1 MNSNLKAMQTK
12 QATMAQVHEERTLAT
27 RMREAIGFCK

>member
-1 MNSNLKAMQTK
+1 MANKHDAARAQ
-12 QATMAQVHEERTLAT
+12 MAQMHSERLLAN

>member
-1 MNSNLKAMQTK
+1 MQAK
-12 QATMAQVHEERTLAT
+12 QAMMAQLHEERTLAN